1 MVIIFDYAI
10 IVTPPLVS
18 NIACEPARTYAH
30 THARAYAHARAHELG
45 RTHAQACT
53 YQWRIGEVS

>member
-1 MVIIFDYAI
+1 MYLIT
-10 IVTPPLVS
+10 VTPPLVS

-53 YQWRIGEVS
+53 YQ